1 MARPRAF
8 DEDLALRKAMET
20 FWSKGFEATSLADL
34 TEAMGLSKSSL
45 YAAFGDKDALFARA
59 LNLYVAEISAE
70 RVRIL
75 RTALSAREGLRD
87 YFDHHIRVA
96 LDPRTPPG
104 CLFVNSTVEVERL
117 AAETAERLADLT
129 KKGEAAV
136 RELLERAQKAG
147 ELAPSKDA
155 RGLALMLVAVAHG
168 IHVMARMHRDRK
180 KLQAVAE
187 TALATLF

>member
-59 LNLYVAEISAE
+59 LNLYVAEVSAE

-75 RTALSAREGLRD
+75 RTATSAREGLRD

-96 LDPRTPPG
+96 VDPRTPPG
-104 CLFVNSTVEVERL
+104 CLFVNSTIEVERL
-117 AAETAERLADLT
+117 AAETAERLGELA

-136 RELLERAQKAG
+136 RELLERAQKSG
-147 ELAPSKDA
+147 EIAPSKDI